1 MNRNID
7 ELRTLMSIS
16 ANANEEEIKDTF
28 KSIANYLKNYCVI
41 KTKDEKYRILDFEF
55 YFFNQNHQ
63 DITTHPRNS
72 EALCW
77 YINDFGG
84 IDLNFKSEIKINKDP
99 IKKEGIEIYSYKY
112 ILSIDSDS
120 YFGGILIRQIQM
132 LSDKVIFD
140 GPLKVA
146 ELFRTFNASHQLQ
159 NIPILIIASESL
171 EKIEFTCPV
180 RHNIL
185 GSHKNIEK
193 KVEYN
198 LKACFEE
205 VDESKKESLIKNL
218 QDILSDKESK
228 NHSYRY
234 CWAAPKAK

>member
-16 ANANEEEIKDTF
+16 ANASESEIMEAFD
-28 KSIANYLKNYCVI
+28 SIANYLKNYCVI

-84 IDLNFKSEIKINKDP
+84 IDLNFESKVKVNNEP
-99 IKKEGIEIYSYKY
+99 MVKKGFKTYSCRYK
-112 ILSIDSDS
+112 LSSNS
-120 YFGGILIRQIQM
+120 YFGGILIRQIQR

-146 ELFRTFNASHQLQ
+146 ELFRSFNANHQLQ
-159 NIPILIIASESL
+159 DIPILIITPESL
-171 EKIEFTCPV
+171 ETLEFTCPV

-193 KVEYN
+193 KVDYN
-198 LKACFEE
+198 LQSCFEK
-205 VDESKKESLIKNL
+205 VDDSERSDLINSI
-218 QDILSDKESK
+218 QNILDKEST
-228 NHSYRY
+228 NHCYRY

>member
-16 ANANEEEIKDTF
+16 ANASESKIMEAFD
-28 KSIANYLKNYCVI
+28 SIADYLKNYCVI
-41 KTKDEKYRILDFEF
+41 KAKDGEYRILDFEF

-99 IKKEGIEIYSYKY
+99 IKKKGIEIYSYKY
-112 ILSIDSDS
+112 ILSKDS
-120 YFGGILIRQIQM
+120 YFGGVLIRQIQR

-159 NIPILIIASESL
+159 DIPILIIAPESL
-171 EKIEFTCPV
+171 EKLEFASPQ

-185 GSHKNIEK
+185 GSHKDITK
-193 KVEYN
+193 KVDYN
-198 LKACFEE
+198 LQSCFEK
-205 VDESKKESLIKNL
+205 VDGSKRADLIESFQNIHDEESTNRC
-218 QDILSDKESK
+218 
-228 NHSYRY
+228 YRY
-234 CWAAPKAK
+234 CWAGLKAK

>member
-16 ANANEEEIKDTF
+16 ANASESKIMEAFD
-28 KSIANYLKNYCVI
+28 SIADYLKNYCVI
-41 KTKDEKYRILDFEF
+41 KAKDEKYRILDFEF

-84 IDLNFKSEIKINKDP
+84 IDLNFKSEINP
-99 IKKEGIEIYSYKY
+99 ATTKKEGKSITTYSCKYK
-112 ILSIDSDS
+112 LSKDS
-120 YFGGILIRQIQM
+120 YFGGILIRQIQR

-159 NIPILIIASESL
+159 DIPILIIEPQSM
-171 EKIEFTCPV
+171 EKLEFTSHK

-185 GSHKNIEK
+185 GSHKDITK
-193 KVEYN
+193 KVDYN
-198 LKACFEE
+198 LQSRFEK
-205 VDESKKESLIKNL
+205 VDDSKRADLINSLQK
-218 QDILSDKESK
+218 ILDKEST
-228 NHSYRY
+228 NHYYRY
-234 CWAAPKAK
+234 CWTGLKAK

>member
-16 ANANEEEIKDTF
+16 ANASKSKIMEAFD
-28 KSIANYLKNYCVI
+28 SIADYLKNYCVI
-41 KTKDEKYRILDFEF
+41 KAKGGDFRILDFEF

-63 DITTHPRNS
+63 DITTLPRNS

-84 IDLNFKSEIKINKDP
+84 IDLNFKREIEVNNESMV
-99 IKKEGIEIYSYKY
+99 KKNFKTYSCRYK
-112 ILSIDSDS
+112 LSKDS
-120 YFGGILIRQIQM
+120 YFGGVLIRQIQR

-159 NIPILIIASESL
+159 DIPILIIAPESL
-171 EKIEFTCPV
+171 EKLEFASFK
-180 RHNIL
+180 RHNLL
-185 GSHKNIEK
+185 GSHKDITK
-193 KVEYN
+193 KVDYN
-198 LKACFEE
+198 LQSCFEKVE
-205 VDESKKESLIKNL
+205 DSKKENLIKNL
-218 QDILSDKESK
+218 QDIFDEESK
-228 NHSYRY
+228 NHAYRY
-234 CWAAPKAK
+234 CWAALKAK

>member
-16 ANANEEEIKDTF
+16 ANASESEIMEAFD
-28 KSIANYLKNYCVI
+28 SIADYLKNYCVI

-84 IDLNFKSEIKINKDP
+84 IDLNFESKVEVNNEP
-99 IKKEGIEIYSYKY
+99 MVKKCFKTYSCRYK
-112 ILSIDSDS
+112 LSSDS
-120 YFGGILIRQIQM
+120 YFGGILIRQIQR

-146 ELFRTFNASHQLQ
+146 ELFRTFNARHQLQ
-159 NIPILIIASESL
+159 DIPILIIAPESL
-171 EKIEFTCPV
+171 EKLEFASLK
-180 RHNIL
+180 RHNLL
-185 GSHKNIEK
+185 GSHKDITK
-193 KVEYN
+193 KVDYN
-198 LKACFEE
+198 LQSCFEK
-205 VDESKKESLIKNL
+205 VDDSERLDLIDSIQN
-218 QDILSDKESK
+218 ILDKEST
-228 NHSYRY
+228 NHCYRY
-234 CWAAPKAK
+234 CWAGFKAK

>member
-16 ANANEEEIKDTF
+16 ANASESEIMEAFD
-28 KSIANYLKNYCVI
+28 SIADFLKNYCVI

-84 IDLNFKSEIKINKDP
+84 IDLNFESKVEVNNELMVKMGFKT
-99 IKKEGIEIYSYKY
+99 YSCRYK
-112 ILSIDSDS
+112 LSGDS
-120 YFGGILIRQIQM
+120 YFGGILIRQIQR

-146 ELFRTFNASHQLQ
+146 ELFRTLNASHQLQ
-159 NIPILIIASESL
+159 DIPILIIDPESL
-171 EKIEFTCPV
+171 EKLEFASPQ

-185 GSHKNIEK
+185 GSHKDITK
-193 KVEYN
+193 KVDYN
-198 LKACFEE
+198 LQSCFEK
-205 VDESKKESLIKNL
+205 VDGSKRADLIESFQNIHDEESTNRC
-218 QDILSDKESK
+218 
-228 NHSYRY
+228 YRY
-234 CWAAPKAK
+234 CWAGLKAK

>member
-1 MNRNID
+1 MKTESRYRRI
-7 ELRTLMSIS
+7 
-16 ANANEEEIKDTF
+16 
-28 KSIANYLKNYCVI
+28 YLNPVFSF
-41 KTKDEKYRILDFEF
+41 TQ
-55 YFFNQNHQ
+55 YFGHC
-63 DITTHPRNS
+63 H
-72 EALCW
+72 
-77 YINDFGG
+77 
-84 IDLNFKSEIKINKDP
+84 
-99 IKKEGIEIYSYKY
+99 SYKY
-112 ILSIDSDS
+112 ILSEDS
-120 YFGGILIRQIQM
+120 YFGGILIRQIQR

-140 GPLKVA
+140 SPLKVA

-159 NIPILIIASESL
+159 NIPILIIAPESL
-171 EKIEFTCPV
+171 ETLEFTCPI

>member
-16 ANANEEEIKDTF
+16 ANASESKIMEAFD
-28 KSIANYLKNYCVI
+28 SIADYLKNYCVI
-41 KTKDEKYRILDFEF
+41 KAKDGEYRILDFEF

-99 IKKEGIEIYSYKY
+99 IKKKGIEIYSYKY
-112 ILSIDSDS
+112 ILSKDS
-120 YFGGILIRQIQM
+120 YFGGVLIRQIQR

-159 NIPILIIASESL
+159 DIPILIIDPESL
-171 EKIEFTCPV
+171 EKLEFASPQ

-185 GSHKNIEK
+185 GSHKDITK
-193 KVEYN
+193 KVDYN
-198 LKACFEE
+198 LQSCFEK
-205 VDESKKESLIKNL
+205 VDGSKRADLIESFQNIHDEESTNRC
-218 QDILSDKESK
+218 
-228 NHSYRY
+228 YRY
-234 CWAAPKAK
+234 CWAGLKAK

>member
-1 MNRNID
+1 MDKTI
-7 ELRTLMSIS
+7 EKLKTLMSIS
-16 ANANEEEIKDTF
+16 ANATEEEIKKAF
-28 KSIANYLKNYCVI
+28 KSIADYLKNYCVI
-41 KTKDEKYRILDFEF
+41 KAKNGEYRILDFEF
-55 YFFNQNHQ
+55 YFFNQEHQ

-84 IDLNFKSEIKINKDP
+84 IDLNFESKIEVNNEP
-99 IKKEGIEIYSYKY
+99 MVKKGFKTYSCRYK
-112 ILSIDSDS
+112 LSSNS
-120 YFGGILIRQIQM
+120 YFGGILIRQIQR
-132 LSDKVIFD
+132 LSDLVIFD

-159 NIPILIIASESL
+159 NIPILIIAPESL
-171 EKIEFTCPV
+171 EKLEFTSPV

-198 LKACFEE
+198 LQSCFEK
-205 VDESKKESLIKNL
+205 VDDSERADLINSLQK
-218 QDILSDKESK
+218 ILDKEST
-228 NHSYRY
+228 NHYYRY
-234 CWAAPKAK
+234 CWTGLKAK

>member
-16 ANANEEEIKDTF
+16 ANASESEIMEAFD
-28 KSIANYLKNYCVI
+28 SIADYLKNYCVI
-41 KTKDEKYRILDFEF
+41 KAKDGEYRILDFEF

-84 IDLNFKSEIKINKDP
+84 IDLNFKSEIKISKDP
-99 IKKEGIEIYSYKY
+99 IKKKGIEIYSYKY
-112 ILSIDSDS
+112 ILSKDSYS
-120 YFGGILIRQIQM
+120 YFGGVLIRQIQR

-159 NIPILIIASESL
+159 DIPILIIALESL
-171 EKIEFTCPV
+171 EKLEFASLK
-180 RHNIL
+180 RHNLL
-185 GSHKNIEK
+185 GSHKDITK
-193 KVEYN
+193 KVDYN
-198 LKACFEE
+198 LQSCFEK
-205 VDESKKESLIKNL
+205 VDDSERADLINSLQK
-218 QDILSDKESK
+218 ILDKEST
-228 NHSYRY
+228 NHYYRY
-234 CWAAPKAK
+234 CWTGLKAK

>member
-16 ANANEEEIKDTF
+16 ANATEEEIKDTF

-99 IKKEGIEIYSYKY
+99 IKKKGIEIYSYKY
-112 ILSIDSDS
+112 ILSEDSYS
-120 YFGGILIRQIQM
+120 YFGGVLIRQIQR

-159 NIPILIIASESL
+159 DIPILIIAPELL
-171 EKIEFTCPV
+171 EKLEFASLK
-180 RHNIL
+180 RHNLL
-185 GSHKNIEK
+185 GSHKDITK
-193 KVEYN
+193 KVDYN
-198 LKACFEE
+198 LQSCFEKVE
-205 VDESKKESLIKNL
+205 DSKKENLINSLQK
-218 QDILSDKESK
+218 ILDKEST
-228 NHSYRY
+228 NHYYRY
-234 CWAAPKAK
+234 CWTGLKAK

>member
-16 ANANEEEIKDTF
+16 ANASESKIMEAFD
-28 KSIANYLKNYCVI
+28 SIADYLKNYCVI
-41 KTKDEKYRILDFEF
+41 KAKDGEYRILDFEF

-99 IKKEGIEIYSYKY
+99 IKKEGIKIYSYKY
-112 ILSIDSDS
+112 ILSEDS
-120 YFGGILIRQIQM
+120 YFGGILIRQIQR

-159 NIPILIIASESL
+159 DIPILIIDPESL
-171 EKIEFTCPV
+171 EKLEFASLK
-180 RHNIL
+180 RHNLL
-185 GSHKNIEK
+185 GSHKDITK
-193 KVEYN
+193 KVDYN
-198 LKACFEE
+198 LQSCFEK
-205 VDESKKESLIKNL
+205 VDDSERSDLIDSIQN
-218 QDILSDKESK
+218 ILDKEST
-228 NHSYRY
+228 NRCYRY
-234 CWAAPKAK
+234 CWAGLKAK

>member
-16 ANANEEEIKDTF
+16 ANASKSEIMEAFD
-28 KSIANYLKNYCVI
+28 SIADYLKNYCVI
-41 KTKDEKYRILDFEF
+41 KAKDGEYRILDFEF

-112 ILSIDSDS
+112 ILSEDS
-120 YFGGILIRQIQM
+120 YFGGILIRQIQR
-132 LSDKVIFD
+132 LSDRVIFD

-159 NIPILIIASESL
+159 NIPILIIAPESL
-171 EKIEFTCPV
+171 EKLEFTCPV

>member
-16 ANANEEEIKDTF
+16 ANASKSEIMKAFD
-28 KSIANYLKNYCVI
+28 SIADYLKNYCVI
-41 KTKDEKYRILDFEF
+41 KAKDGEYRILDFEF

-112 ILSIDSDS
+112 ILPKDSDS
-120 YFGGILIRQIQM
+120 YFGGVLIRQIQR

-159 NIPILIIASESL
+159 DIPILIIAPELL
-171 EKIEFTCPV
+171 EKLEFASLK

-185 GSHKNIEK
+185 GSHKDITK
-193 KVEYN
+193 KVDYN
-198 LKACFEE
+198 LQSCFENIT
-205 VDESKKESLIKNL
+205 V
-218 QDILSDKESK
+218 
-228 NHSYRY
+228 R
-234 CWAAPKAK
+234 

>member
-1 MNRNID
+1 MNRNIN

-16 ANANEEEIKDTF
+16 ANASESEIMEAFD
-28 KSIANYLKNYCVI
+28 SIANYLKNYCVIKI

-84 IDLNFKSEIKINKDP
+84 IDLNFESKVEVNNEP
-99 IKKEGIEIYSYKY
+99 IKKKGIEIYSYKY
-112 ILSIDSDS
+112 ILSKDS
-120 YFGGILIRQIQM
+120 YFGGVLIRQIQR

-159 NIPILIIASESL
+159 DIPILIIAPESL
-171 EKIEFTCPV
+171 EKLEFESLK
-180 RHNIL
+180 RHNLL
-185 GSHKNIEK
+185 GSHKDITK
-193 KVEYN
+193 KVDYN
-198 LKACFEE
+198 LQSCFEK
-205 VDESKKESLIKNL
+205 VDDSERSDLIDSIQN
-218 QDILSDKESK
+218 ILDKEST
-228 NHSYRY
+228 NHCYRY
-234 CWAAPKAK
+234 CWVAPKAK

>member
-16 ANANEEEIKDTF
+16 ANASESKIMEAFD
-28 KSIANYLKNYCVI
+28 SIADYLKNYCVI

-84 IDLNFKSEIKINKDP
+84 IDLNFESKVEVNNEP
-99 IKKEGIEIYSYKY
+99 MVKKGFKTYSCRYK
-112 ILSIDSDS
+112 LSSDS
-120 YFGGILIRQIQM
+120 YFGGILIRQIQR

-159 NIPILIIASESL
+159 DVPILIIAPELL
-171 EKIEFTCPV
+171 EKLEFASPQ

-185 GSHKNIEK
+185 GSHKDITK
-193 KVEYN
+193 KVDYN
-198 LKACFEE
+198 LQSCFEKVE
-205 VDESKKESLIKNL
+205 DSKKENLINSLQK
-218 QDILSDKESK
+218 ILDKESK

-234 CWAAPKAK
+234 CWAGLKAK

>member
-7 ELRTLMSIS
+7 ELRTLLSIS
-16 ANANEEEIKDTF
+16 ANASESEIMEAFD
-28 KSIANYLKNYCVI
+28 SIADYLKNYCVI
-41 KTKDEKYRILDFEF
+41 KAKDGEYRILDFEF

-84 IDLNFKSEIKINKDP
+84 IDLNFKSEIKINKAP
-99 IKKEGIEIYSYKY
+99 IKKKGIEIYSYKY
-112 ILSIDSDS
+112 ILSKDS
-120 YFGGILIRQIQM
+120 YFGGVLIRQIQR

-159 NIPILIIASESL
+159 DIPILIIAPESL
-171 EKIEFTCPV
+171 EKLEFASPQ

-185 GSHKNIEK
+185 GSHKDITK
-193 KVEYN
+193 KVDYN
-198 LKACFEE
+198 LQSCFEK
-205 VDESKKESLIKNL
+205 VDGSKRADLIESFQN
-218 QDILSDKESK
+218 ILDKEST
-228 NHSYRY
+228 NRCYRY
-234 CWAAPKAK
+234 CWAGLKAK

>member
-16 ANANEEEIKDTF
+16 ANASESEIMEAFD
-28 KSIANYLKNYCVI
+28 SIADYLKNYCVI
-41 KTKDEKYRILDFEF
+41 KAKDGEYRILDFEF

-99 IKKEGIEIYSYKY
+99 IKKKGIEIYSYKY
-112 ILSIDSDS
+112 ILSKDS
-120 YFGGILIRQIQM
+120 YFGGVLIRQIQR

-159 NIPILIIASESL
+159 DIPILIIAPESL
-171 EKIEFTCPV
+171 EKLEFASPQ

-185 GSHKNIEK
+185 GSHKDITK
-193 KVEYN
+193 KVDYN
-198 LKACFEE
+198 LQSCFEK
-205 VDESKKESLIKNL
+205 VDGSKRADLIESFQNIHDEESTNRC
-218 QDILSDKESK
+218 
-228 NHSYRY
+228 YRY
-234 CWAAPKAK
+234 CWAGLKAK

>member
-16 ANANEEEIKDTF
+16 ANASESEIMEAFD
-28 KSIANYLKNYCVI
+28 SIADYLKNYCVI
-41 KTKDEKYRILDFEF
+41 KAKDEEYRILDFEF

-84 IDLNFKSEIKINKDP
+84 IDLNFKSEIKINDP
-99 IKKEGIEIYSYKY
+99 IKKKGIEIYSYKY
-112 ILSIDSDS
+112 ILPKDSDS
-120 YFGGILIRQIQM
+120 YFGGVLIRQIQR

-159 NIPILIIASESL
+159 DIPILIIEPQSMEKLEFASH
-171 EKIEFTCPV
+171 K

-185 GSHKNIEK
+185 GSHKDITK
-193 KVEYN
+193 KVDYN
-198 LKACFEE
+198 LQSCFEK
-205 VDESKKESLIKNL
+205 VDDSERADLINNL
-218 QDILSDKESK
+218 QKILDKEST
-228 NHSYRY
+228 NHYYRY
-234 CWAAPKAK
+234 CWTGLKAK

>member
-16 ANANEEEIKDTF
+16 ANASESKIMEAFD
-28 KSIANYLKNYCVI
+28 SIADYLKNYCVI
-41 KTKDEKYRILDFEF
+41 KAKDGEYRILDFEF

-99 IKKEGIEIYSYKY
+99 IKKKGIEIYSYKY
-112 ILSIDSDS
+112 ILSKDS
-120 YFGGILIRQIQM
+120 YFGGVLIRQIQR

-159 NIPILIIASESL
+159 GIPILIIAPESL
-171 EKIEFTCPV
+171 EKLEFASPQ

-185 GSHKNIEK
+185 GSHKDITK
-193 KVEYN
+193 KVDYN
-198 LKACFEE
+198 LQSCFEK
-205 VDESKKESLIKNL
+205 VDGSKRADLIESFQNIHDEESTNRC
-218 QDILSDKESK
+218 
-228 NHSYRY
+228 YRY
-234 CWAAPKAK
+234 CWAGLKAK

>member
-16 ANANEEEIKDTF
+16 ANASESTIMEAFD
-28 KSIANYLKNYCVI
+28 SIADYLKNYCVI
-41 KTKDEKYRILDFEF
+41 KAKDGEYRILDFEF

-84 IDLNFKSEIKINKDP
+84 IDLNFESKVEVNNEP
-99 IKKEGIEIYSYKY
+99 MVKKGFKTYSCRYK
-112 ILSIDSDS
+112 LSSDS
-120 YFGGILIRQIQM
+120 YFGGILIRQIQR

-146 ELFRTFNASHQLQ
+146 ELFRTLNLQ
-159 NIPILIIASESL
+159 DIPILIIDPESL
-171 EKIEFTCPV
+171 EKLEFASPQ

-185 GSHKNIEK
+185 GSHKDITK
-193 KVEYN
+193 KVDYN
-198 LKACFEE
+198 LQSCFEKVE
-205 VDESKKESLIKNL
+205 DSKKEKLINSLQK
-218 QDILSDKESK
+218 ILDKEST
-228 NHSYRY
+228 NRCYRY
-234 CWAAPKAK
+234 CWAGFKAK

>member
-16 ANANEEEIKDTF
+16 ADASESEIMEAFD
-28 KSIANYLKNYCVI
+28 SIADYLKNYCVI

-55 YFFNQNHQ
+55 YFFNREHQ

-84 IDLNFKSEIKINKDP
+84 IDLNFESKVEVNNEP
-99 IKKEGIEIYSYKY
+99 MVKKGFKTYSCRYK
-112 ILSIDSDS
+112 LSSNS
-120 YFGGILIRQIQM
+120 YFGGILIRQIQR

-146 ELFRTFNASHQLQ
+146 ELFRSFNANHQLQ
-159 NIPILIIASESL
+159 DIPILIIAPESL
-171 EKIEFTCPV
+171 ETLEFTCPV

-193 KVEYN
+193 KVDYN
-198 LKACFEE
+198 LQSCFEK
-205 VDESKKESLIKNL
+205 VDDSERSDLINSI
-218 QDILSDKESK
+218 QNILDKEST
-228 NHSYRY
+228 NHCYRY

>member
-1 MNRNID
+1 MNKTIED
-7 ELRTLMSIS
+7 LRTLMSIS
-16 ANANEEEIKDTF
+16 ANATEEEIKDTF
-28 KSIANYLKNYCVI
+28 KSIADYLKNYCVI

-84 IDLNFKSEIKINKDP
+84 IDLNFESKVEVNNEP
-99 IKKEGIEIYSYKY
+99 MVKKGFKTYSCRYK
-112 ILSIDSDS
+112 LSSDS
-120 YFGGILIRQIQM
+120 YFGGILIRQIQR

-146 ELFRTFNASHQLQ
+146 ELFRSFNTSHQLQ
-159 NIPILIIASESL
+159 DIPILIIDPESL
-171 EKIEFTCPV
+171 ETLEFTCPG

-218 QDILSDKESK
+218 QDILSDEEST
-228 NHSYRY
+228 NRCYRY
-234 CWAAPKAK
+234 CWAGLKAK

>member
-7 ELRTLMSIS
+7 ELRTLMSVS
-16 ANANEEEIKDTF
+16 ANASESEIMEAFD
-28 KSIANYLKNYCVI
+28 SIADYLKNYCVI
-41 KTKDEKYRILDFEF
+41 KAKDGEYRILDFEF

-84 IDLNFKSEIKINKDP
+84 IDLNFESKVEVNNEP
-99 IKKEGIEIYSYKY
+99 MVKKGFKTYSCRYK
-112 ILSIDSDS
+112 LSSDS
-120 YFGGILIRQIQM
+120 YFGGILIRQIQR

-159 NIPILIIASESL
+159 DIPILIIDPESL
-171 EKIEFTCPV
+171 EKLEFASPQ

-185 GSHKNIEK
+185 GSHKDITK
-193 KVEYN
+193 KVDYN
-198 LKACFEE
+198 LQSCFEKVE
-205 VDESKKESLIKNL
+205 DSKKENLIKSL
-218 QDILSDKESK
+218 QDIFDEESK
-228 NHSYRY
+228 NHAYRY
-234 CWAAPKAK
+234 CWAALKAK